1 MTPTILTASGLYF
14 NLLNPEES
22 DISIQDIAHGLSH
35 ICRFTGHVRTFYS
48 VAEHSYHA
56 SYLVPPEHALAALM
70 HDAAEAYLGDVASP
84 LKRQLP
90 DYKAIEAR
98 VEAAIFARFSLPAT
112 LPDCVKHADRVML
125 ATEKRDLMPAH
136 RDTWTD
142 LHGIEPMPMLIV
154 PMSPETARHKFFE
167 RFLDLWELHVL
178 ARFEQAPHIARA
190 AS

>member
-1 MTPTILTASGLYF
+1 MAPTILTASGLYF
-14 NLLNPEES
+14 NLLEPDGS

-56 SYLVPPEHALAALM
+56 SYLVPEEHALAALM

-90 DYKAIEAR
+90 DYKAIEAK
-98 VEAAIFARFSLPAT
+98 VEAAIFARFNLPAV
-112 LPDCVKHADRVML
+112 LPDCVKHADRVLL
-125 ATEKRDLMPAH
+125 ATEKRDLMPAN

-142 LHGIEPMPMLIV
+142 LSGIEPMPMQII
-154 PMSPETARHKFFE
+154 PMSAEIARQKFFE
-167 RFLDLWELHVL
+167 RFVDLWELQVL
-178 ARFEQAPHIARA
+178 DRCEKTPHIARGTV
-190 AS
+190 